1 MSNMEQAGRLP
12 AVRIK
17 AQDGSQALI
26 ALYGAHLLSWKNG
39 ADKERLFLSARSAL
53 DGSAAIRGGVP
64 VIFPQFGQRG
74 NGQRHGFAR
83 TATWRLASH
92 ADGQPGIPAHAEF
105 HLNQDD
111 LAPAVKADWPYA
123 FELRLRFTL
132 RADALSMA
140 FNVRNTGLDDFSFA
154 AALHT
159 YYALADFAST
169 TLDGLAA
176 PIAFSEFLDE
186 IHPATPTLSL
196 RQPAGHESLQL
207 QQQGFNEWVVWNPGA
222 ANAAALL
229 DMADEEWRRFVCI
242 EPARVDKQILR
253 AGGEWSGIHTVSSI
267 P

>member
-1 MSNMEQAGRLP
+1 MTSMEQAGRLP

-26 ALYGAHLLSWKNG
+26 ALFGGHLLSWKNAAG
-39 ADKERLFLSARSAL
+39 KERLFLSERSAL
-53 DGSAAIRGGVP
+53 DGGAAIRGGVP

-92 ADGQPGIPAHAEF
+92 ADGQPGIPAHAEL
-105 HLNQDD
+105 HLTRDD
-111 LAPAVKADWPYA
+111 LAPAVQADWPYA

-132 RADALSMA
+132 RADALGMA
-140 FNVRNTGLDDFSFA
+140 FNVRNTGQEDFSFA

-159 YYALADFAST
+159 YFALADFTRST
-169 TLDGLAA
+169 LEGLAA
-176 PIAFSEFLDE
+176 PLAFSEFLDE
-186 IHPATPTLSL
+186 IRPVTPALSL
-196 RQPAGHESLQL
+196 RQPDGADSLQL

-222 ANAAALL
+222 ANAAALA

-253 AGGEWSGIHTVSSI
+253 AGAEWSGLHTISSI